1 MNHLI
6 NLSFEK
12 FNISALKRRI
22 ARYHMTSRSKV
33 TAQGRKQR
41 KEDQPFLKLKSTV
54 KIGQN
59 WILSKFQKIDFF
71 QLLRYHNMV

>member
-6 NLSFEK
+6 HLSFQK
-12 FNISALKRRI
+12 FNIEAFKHRV

-33 TAQGRKQR
+33 TTRGRELK
-41 KEDQPFLKLKSTV
+41 KEGQPFPELKSTV
-54 KIGQN
+54 KIGQK

-71 QLLRYHNMV
+71 SIFKIS